1 MRSIG
6 RETTFV
12 MHLLQSPYN
21 NIVAQLLTVSR
32 SCEKIKS
39 PCVPPISQGETDPT
53 RKIQFFS
60 EYVSSDSEFPSWEKR
75 GQGRF
80 SFSEFTLRLIMF
92 SQLLFFKGR
101 INYNYLGINLI
112 AFWVVLA
119 SGVGAWGQTQKV
131 KIAVSSRGIAF
142 IDLYIAEDRGF
153 FREEGLEPELIQV
166 SANVATAALAA
177 GEVDALGAVG
187 LAARA
192 SQTGLPIKV
201 LAVTGHRALFWLV
214 SKPEFKS
221 VTELKGTTLGI
232 TSRNGSQHLVA
243 SRLLASGGLDPN
255 KDISTVVIGGA
266 PALLQALLA
275 GSIQTT
281 ALSPPTIIVARDK
294 FKVNILAEPPKDFL
308 STQGGFAVTD
318 RALVEKRD
326 LLRRMLRART
336 KAYRYFH
343 ENEKGT
349 AETLAKYTR
358 LDLATTTETYRMSK
372 FGFTAN
378 SVLTDKEM
386 EILLRDDAKTL
397 GLAQPVAPAKVFDF
411 GPQREINRELGIK

>member
-1 MRSIG
+1 
-6 RETTFV
+6 
-12 MHLLQSPYN
+12 
-21 NIVAQLLTVSR
+21 
-32 SCEKIKS
+32 
-39 PCVPPISQGETDPT
+39 
-53 RKIQFFS
+53 
-60 EYVSSDSEFPSWEKR
+60 
-75 GQGRF
+75 
-80 SFSEFTLRLIMF
+80 
-92 SQLLFFKGR
+92 
-101 INYNYLGINLI
+101 
-112 AFWVVLA
+112 
-119 SGVGAWGQTQKV
+119 
-131 KIAVSSRGIAF
+131 
-142 IDLYIAEDRGF
+142 
-153 FREEGLEPELIQV
+153 
-166 SANVATAALAA
+166 
-177 GEVDALGAVG
+177 
-187 LAARA
+187 
-192 SQTGLPIKV
+192 
-201 LAVTGHRALFWLV
+201 
-214 SKPEFKS
+214 
-221 VTELKGTTLGI
+221 
-232 TSRNGSQHLVA
+232 
-243 SRLLASGGLDPN
+243 
-255 KDISTVVIGGA
+255 
-266 PALLQALLA
+266 LQALLA

-308 STQGGFAVTD
+308 STQGGFAVTE

-343 ENEKGT
+343 ENERGT